1 MISFLRQRIKFFC
14 LIVFFIIISSSY
26 NAKADP
32 SYLNYVDTSINVS
45 ISPKLI
51 LINYYVHFSDQNAFP
66 IITEMATDSL
76 GNITEASKS
85 SEATSLCSNFFP
97 KMSFSIAELSFKL
110 DNRVTSL
117 ELLPSASGFSSIILN
132 CQFSE
137 NLEFNGKKLFS
148 FTDLNTYD
156 APGFHEFNFNAVEG
170 VTSDSTFPISS
181 ASNFLAQY
189 SAESLNSNVRSASFY
204 LKYKKLN
211 SLSKVHS
218 PNELAPLD
226 TGKGQYRS
234 SPLITE
240 LKSKTLLSSD
250 SETSSLN
257 SFLNRLSNQY
267 LHARHVTVL
276 IFILGIFLAFVLGAF
291 HSLAP
296 GHGKAIMVAVA
307 LAEKGKRRDVIQLAV
322 TMGLTHTVGVFVL
335 AVIVFIGFTNSTYAV
350 LKYLSFL
357 SGVAI
362 AITGLAFLLQRSRL
376 FLNGSQ
382 TSNMH
387 FDDHDHPHDHSHD
400 HPHPHVPTTQTG
412 ISARRIAL
420 MGIAGGMVP
429 TPSALTIILGTASLG
444 TAWYGIIL
452 VIAYGLGMSSVLILA
467 GYTMMKIYSTL
478 ERSLKPSTKFG
489 KLLKLVP
496 ITTAAFQIA
505 AGIFLIYISRVWQ
518 LWSL

>member
-1 MISFLRQRIKFFC
+1 M
-14 LIVFFIIISSSY
+14 ISSSY

-32 SYLNYVDTSINVS
+32 SYINYIDTSINVS
-45 ISPKLI
+45 LSPKLI

-66 IITEMATDSL
+66 LITEMATDSL
-76 GNITEASKS
+76 GNITETSKS
-85 SEATSLCSNFFP
+85 SEAASLCSKFFP
-97 KMSFSIAELSFKL
+97 KVTFSIAKL
-110 DNRVTSL
+110 PLKLNNSVTSL

-132 CQFSE
+132 CQSSE
-137 NLEFNGKKLFS
+137 SLELMGKKLFS
-148 FTDLNTYD
+148 FADLNTYD

-189 SAESLNSNVRSASFY
+189 SPESLNSNVRSASFY
-204 LKYKKLN
+204 LEYKKLN
-211 SLSKVHS
+211 SLSKAHS
-218 PNELAPLD
+218 PDELAPLD
-226 TGKGQYRS
+226 NGEGQYRS
-234 SPLITE
+234 RPLISE
-240 LKSKTLLSSD
+240 LKSKTSISSD
-250 SETSSLN
+250 NVTSSLN

-267 LHARHVTVL
+267 LHARHVTAL

-296 GHGKAIMVAVA
+296 GHGKSIMVAVA
-307 LAEKGKRRDVIQLAV
+307 LAEKGKRRDVIQLAS
-322 TMGLTHTVGVFVL
+322 TMGLTHTVGVFAL
-335 AVIVFIGFTNSTYAV
+335 AVIVFIGFSNSTYAV

-362 AITGLAFLLQRSRL
+362 VITGLAFLLQRSRL

-387 FDDHDHPHDHSHD
+387 FNDHDHPHD
-400 HPHPHVPTTQTG
+400 HPHPHVPETQTG

-452 VIAYGLGMSSVLILA
+452 VIAYGLGMSSVLIFA

-478 ERSLKPSTKFG
+478 EKSLKPSTKFG
-489 KLLKLVP
+489 KLLRFVP
-496 ITTAAFQIA
+496 MTTAAFQIT
-505 AGIFLIYISRVWQ
+505 AGIFLIYISKVWQ
-518 LWSL
+518 VWSL

>member
-1 MISFLRQRIKFFC
+1 
-14 LIVFFIIISSSY
+14 
-26 NAKADP
+26 
-32 SYLNYVDTSINVS
+32 
-45 ISPKLI
+45 
-51 LINYYVHFSDQNAFP
+51 
-66 IITEMATDSL
+66 
-76 GNITEASKS
+76 
-85 SEATSLCSNFFP
+85 
-97 KMSFSIAELSFKL
+97 
-110 DNRVTSL
+110 
-117 ELLPSASGFSSIILN
+117 
-132 CQFSE
+132 
-137 NLEFNGKKLFS
+137 
-148 FTDLNTYD
+148 
-156 APGFHEFNFNAVEG
+156 
-170 VTSDSTFPISS
+170 
-181 ASNFLAQY
+181 
-189 SAESLNSNVRSASFY
+189 
-204 LKYKKLN
+204 
-211 SLSKVHS
+211 
-218 PNELAPLD
+218 
-226 TGKGQYRS
+226 
-234 SPLITE
+234 
-240 LKSKTLLSSD
+240 
-250 SETSSLN
+250 
-257 SFLNRLSNQY
+257 
-267 LHARHVTVL
+267 VTVL

-296 GHGKAIMVAVA
+296 GHGKSIMVAGA

-496 ITTAAFQIA
+496 STTAAFQIA